1 MREAVAVRA
10 RNRCEYCQSPQDF
23 CPDSFQIEHIA
34 PTAVGGTDTLENVA
48 WACGSCN
55 KAKAVAT
62 DSLDSE
68 TELNVP
74 LFHPRQQKW
83 EEHFA
88 WDTTNDL
95 MMSGLTPTGRATI
108 QRLQLNRQRI
118 INLRRLLKL
127 DGKHPP
133 LDTRPTDTTT

>member
-1 MREAVAVRA
+1 MRGAVAARA
-10 RNRCEYCQSPQDF
+10 KNRCEYCQSPQDF
-23 CPDSFQIEHIA
+23 CPDSFHVEHIA
-34 PTAVGGTDTLENVA
+34 PTVVGGTDTLENVA
-48 WACGSCN
+48 WACSCN

-62 DSLDSE
+62 EFVDSE
-68 TELNVP
+68 TESAAP

-83 EEHFA
+83 EEHFT

-95 MMSGLTPTGRATI
+95 LISGLTPTGRATI

-133 LDTRPTDTTT
+133 LDTQPVDTIT